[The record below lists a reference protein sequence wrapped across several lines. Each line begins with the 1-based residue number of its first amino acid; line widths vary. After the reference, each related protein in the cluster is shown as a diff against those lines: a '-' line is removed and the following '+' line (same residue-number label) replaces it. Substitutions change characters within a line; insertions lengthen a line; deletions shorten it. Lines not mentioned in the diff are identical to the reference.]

1 MQIQV
6 NSDNNIQGDETL
18 AAYVERELRDSLSR
32 YESQITRVEV
42 HLGDV
47 NGAKRGENDKR
58 CMIEVRLAGRQPET
72 ASDLAGDLRTA
83 INGANKKLLRV
94 LESSLGKRD
103 VKGGDSIRGGGS

>member
-6 NSDNNIQGDETL
+6 NTDNNIQGDETL
-18 AAYVERELRDSLSR
+18 AAYVERELRDSFSR
-32 YESQITRVEV
+32 FESQITRIEV

-58 CMIEVRLAGRQPET
+58 CLIEARLAGRQPEA
-72 ASDLAGDLRTA
+72 ASDQAGDVRAA
-83 INGANKKLLRV
+83 ISGASKKLVRV

-103 VKGGDSIRGGGS
+103 AKGGDSIRGGGA